1 MTDKID
7 LERRTSRF
15 RLFLATGASVVALGF
30 GGAAYAQQAATTAD
44 QAVETTD
51 QAAADDSKD
60 KSEELITVTGSR
72 IKRVGVDTIAP
83 AIDVSSDELD
93 KNAFTNIADALNEV
107 PAFGNGLTPNGG
119 QNAFTVGQNFVDLFD
134 LGTQRTLTLVDGHRF
149 VSSNVPSTFG
159 SAGGLQVDLN
169 AVPVA
174 LVDHVEVVLL
184 AGAPIYGSDAIAGTI
199 NVILRDDYEGAEF
212 GGQYGVTE
220 KGDFQTYQGQAVFG
234 ANTADGRGNATFS
247 VEYNTQEGGLLTRRP
262 FFTENDPN
270 LVNFGN
276 LDLNGDGKP
285 DDVDGDGDPD
295 TFRRVFFDQRL
306 ELLSAGGSVSPIFG
320 VPPIDGIF
328 LPAFGLGAFPD
339 GNFYK
344 FKPDGTLVACTP
356 GAHPG
361 AGSPIFG
368 QGGTCGDDFFDS
380 VSQVRSPLK
389 RLVLTSVG
397 HYDIRPNVRAKVET
411 TFANS
416 KASELVNQGGFNTSI
431 FGNFFVNNFQGDSGA
446 LRFSTSNPFL
456 TQQARSIIEGNG
468 FTEFAVNRFNNDIV
482 NSGENSTENHTWR
495 VVTALEGDFDAA
507 NRHFNWDISGV
518 FGNSDVE
525 TRSFGIV
532 DGRFFNA
539 IDAVRVDDA
548 LLQSIVNAGA
558 ATDLNDALDV
568 LRRNG
573 LSGVSSIDRGSIIC
587 RVNAD
592 IAAGTVSGFNSVP
605 GQSNGG
611 AFDDGAFPFAD
622 GCVPLNLF
630 GEGAGSPEAIAFV
643 NGSPRITSSNIGQRV
658 FTANFGGELFK
669 LPAGWINFNAGFET
683 RRERATFT
691 PGLGTALNITRESPF
706 IETGGQTKTYEG
718 YGEVQ
723 VPIATPDMNIPLLNF
738 MEVDASFR
746 RVNNRVANLDRVKA
760 NSSTD
765 NVWQVGGRWK
775 PVKDIAFR
783 GSFTS
788 AIRAPALVELFSPRV
803 QAFLFANDPCD
814 ARFVNGGTDPATR
827 AANCA
832 AIGITQP
839 FTSNIVNA
847 TIVGANEGNPNLLPE
862 RSHAFNLG
870 GVLTPRWVPNLTVQA
885 DYFRI
890 NMKNRIAPL
899 SLTNILQACFDS
911 PSFPNNPFC
920 SPDLFRRDANGQ
932 IVFGKTTSLNAGLS
946 KFKAVN
952 IQADYHFDVAEALA
966 AVKIRKNKSDL
977 GEFAFHLQVQ
987 RGIDNKVQ
995 VLDEQPSNTIGS
1007 FSDPKYQGTLD
1018 TTYLFGPWRAFWRIL
1033 YQDGPVFNTLGN
1045 AFVLDDNDN
1054 IVNFG
1059 ARVIHNASLAYTIR
1073 DSITVQ
1079 LGVDNVTNRKPNV
1092 FEQAAG
1098 FFGTTEILGRRYTF
1112 RVRSRF

>member
-1 MTDKID
+1 MTDNID
-7 LERRTSRF
+7 LKHQTSRF
-15 RLFLATGASVVALGF
+15 RLLLATGASVVALSL
-30 GGAAYAQQAATTAD
+30 GGAAYAQAVAT
-44 QAVETTD
+44 TTD
-51 QAAADDSKD
+51 QAADDDSSKT
-60 KSEELITVTGSR
+60 EELITVTGSR

-83 AIDVSSDELD
+83 AISVSSEELD

-149 VSSNVPSTFG
+149 VSSNVPTTFG
-159 SAGGLQVDLN
+159 SVGGLQVDLN
-169 AVPVA
+169 SVPVA
-174 LVDHVEVVLL
+174 LVDRVETVLL

-199 NVILRDDYEGAEF
+199 NVILKDDYEGAEF

-234 ANTADGRGNATFS
+234 ANTADGRGNSTFS

-262 FFTENDPN
+262 RFTENNPN

-276 LDLNGDGKP
+276 LDLNGDGQP
-285 DDVDGDGDPD
+285 DDIGGDGSPD

-306 ELLSAGGSVSPIFG
+306 EALSAGGSVSPIFG
-320 VPPIDGIF
+320 VPPIDGVFI
-328 LPAFGLGAFPD
+328 PAFGLGSFPD
-339 GNFYK
+339 GNFYR
-344 FKPDGTLVACTP
+344 FDPNGNLAACTP

-361 AGSPIFG
+361 QGSPIFS

-389 RLVLTSVG
+389 RLVLTSVS
-397 HYDIRPNVRAKVET
+397 HYDILPNVRAKVET

-416 KASELVNQGGFNTSI
+416 KARELVNQGGFNTALFSDDF
-431 FGNFFVNNFQGDSGA
+431 FGNNFVGDSAA

-456 TQQARSIIEGNG
+456 TSQARNIIEGNG
-468 FTEFAVNRFNNDIV
+468 FTEFALNRFNNDIV

-495 VVTALEGDFDAA
+495 VVTALEGDFEAA
-507 NRHFNWDISGV
+507 GRHFNWDASGV

-548 LLQSIVNAGA
+548 LLQGIVNAGA
-558 ATDLNDALDV
+558 ATDLTDALDV
-568 LRRNG
+568 LNRGG
-573 LSGVSSIDRGSIIC
+573 LSGVSNIQRGSIIC
-587 RVNAD
+587 RVNANL
-592 IAAGTVSGFNSVP
+592 AAGTASGFNSVP

-630 GEGAGSPEAIAFV
+630 GEGAASPEAIAFI
-643 NGSPRITSSNIGQRV
+643 NGAPRITSSNIGQRV
-658 FTANFGGELFK
+658 FTANFGGELLQ
-669 LPAGWINFNAGFET
+669 LPAGWINFNSGFET

-691 PGLGTALNITRESPF
+691 PGLGTALNITRSSPF
-706 IETGGQTKTYEG
+706 LESGGQSKTYEV

-723 VPIATPDMNIPLLNF
+723 VPIANPEMNIPLLNF

-746 RVNNRVANLDRVKA
+746 RVNNRVAGLDRVKA

-788 AIRAPALVELFSPRV
+788 AIRSPALVELFSPRV

-814 ARFVNGGTDPATR
+814 NRFVTLGPDPATR

-832 AIGITQP
+832 AIGIVQP
-839 FTSNIVNA
+839 FTSNVVNR
-847 TIVGANEGNPNLLPE
+847 TIIGADEGNPNLLPE

-870 GVLTPRWVPNLTVQA
+870 GVLTPRWIPNLTVQA

-890 NMKNRIAPL
+890 NLKNRIAPL

-920 SPDLFRRDANGQ
+920 SPNLFQRDASGQ
-932 IVFGKTTSLNAGLS
+932 IVFGKTTQLNAGLS

-952 IQADYHFDVAEALA
+952 VQADYHFDVADALA
-966 AVKIRKNKSDL
+966 AIKIRKNKSDL

-995 VLDEQPSNTIGS
+995 VLDELPNDTINT

-1018 TTYLFGPWRAFWRIL
+1018 TTYRLGPWRVFWRIL
-1033 YQDGPVFNTLGN
+1033 YQDAPVFNTLNN

-1054 IVNFG
+1054 IVKFG
-1059 ARVIHNASLAYTIR
+1059 ARVIHNGSIAYTIR
-1073 DSITVQ
+1073 DMVTVQ
-1079 LGVDNVTNRKPNV
+1079 LGVDNITNRKPNV
-1092 FEQAAG
+1092 FEEAAG
-1098 FFGTTEILGRRYTF
+1098 YFSTTEILGRTYTF